1 MISTMFDVITKLS
14 SYAMVIFFA
23 MFVYFKTTGK
33 HGKYPY
39 GKYALVSL
47 VLMAVFG
54 TLFFN
59 SPKGKEVIKKGN
71 AEQAERTEKTVKKP
85 AKKSTKNTETAVKQ
99 KLSTTRKLLFKHQV
113 KLHSS
118 QTAFTVAVTDKR
130 DTTESFRLTTI
141 AILKAIKDSQYNR
154 YDKFTIVFNRNVGN
168 QRKRTI
174 VKSMF
179 TKQTLRKLNLNKL
192 ETNQLKSNA
201 DDYYE
206 IK

>member
-1 MISTMFDVITKLS
+1 LISTMFDVITKLS

-39 GKYALVSL
+39 GKYALISL

-85 AKKSTKNTETAVKQ
+85 ARKSTQNTETAVK
-99 KLSTTRKLLFKHQV
+99 KELNTTHTLLFDHQV
-113 KLHSS
+113 KLHAS
-118 QTAFTVAVTDKR
+118 QTALTVTVTDKS

-141 AILKAIKDSQYNR
+141 GILKAIKKTDYDR
-154 YDKFTIVFNRNVGN
+154 YDQFTIIFNRNVGN
-168 QRKRTI
+168 GRKRTI
-174 VKSMF
+174 VKTMV
-179 TKQTLRKLNLNKL
+179 TKQTLRKLDLNKL
-192 ETNQLKSNA
+192 ETNQLKSKA

>member
-1 MISTMFDVITKLS
+1 MFDVITKLS

-39 GKYALVSL
+39 GKYALISL

-71 AEQAERTEKTVKKP
+71 AEQ
-85 AKKSTKNTETAVKQ
+85 TAVK
-99 KLSTTRKLLFKHQV
+99 KELNTTHTLLFDHQV
-113 KLHSS
+113 KLHAS
-118 QTAFTVAVTDKR
+118 QTALTVTVTDKS

-141 AILKAIKDSQYNR
+141 GILKAIKKTDYDR
-154 YDKFTIVFNRNVGN
+154 YDQFTIIFNRNVGN
-168 QRKRTI
+168 GRKRTI
-174 VKSMF
+174 VKTMV
-179 TKQTLRKLNLNKL
+179 TKQTLRKLDLNKL
-192 ETNQLKSNA
+192 ETNQLKSKA